1 MSTEDQAARNGAPFG
16 ETGSENNDEAD
27 VMSAAMADD
36 RYSESYDEPSEE
48 DARLIEL
55 VGFLVQGIVANPD
68 EVEVEEFLDDV
79 GSVYGVRV
87 HPDDVGRVIGRE
99 GRVANALR
107 HVVKAAATKTGARVA
122 VEIITEDTPLHVI
135 DDEQTSPASTPANNA
150 RGGVVSASGAIDADM
165 SVDMGQA
172 GRESDEEG

>member
-1 MSTEDQAARNGAPFG
+1 MSAEELENGANG
-16 ETGSENNDEAD
+16 AADSSDEYAQD
-27 VMSAAMADD
+27 DDIMAQAMGDD
-36 RYSESYDEPSEE
+36 FDEPSED

-55 VGFLVQGIVANPD
+55 VGFLVQGIVAHPE

-122 VEIITEDTPLHVI
+122 VEIITEDTPLEVI
-135 DDEQTSPASTPANNA
+135 DSEDEAATNGADANGTGGNA
-150 RGGVVSASGAIDADM
+150 
-165 SVDMGQA
+165 
-172 GRESDEEG
+172 ESS

>member
-1 MSTEDQAARNGAPFG
+1 MSAEELENGANG
-16 ETGSENNDEAD
+16 AADSSDEYAQD
-27 VMSAAMADD
+27 DDIMAQAMGDD
-36 RYSESYDEPSEE
+36 FDEPSED

-55 VGFLVQGIVANPD
+55 VGFLVQGIVAHPE

-87 HPDDVGRVIGRE
+87 HPDDIGRVIGRE

-122 VEIITEDTPLHVI
+122 VEIITEDTPLEVI
-135 DDEQTSPASTPANNA
+135 DSEDEAGSNGTEAGDGST
-150 RGGVVSASGAIDADM
+150 
-165 SVDMGQA
+165 
-172 GRESDEEG
+172 